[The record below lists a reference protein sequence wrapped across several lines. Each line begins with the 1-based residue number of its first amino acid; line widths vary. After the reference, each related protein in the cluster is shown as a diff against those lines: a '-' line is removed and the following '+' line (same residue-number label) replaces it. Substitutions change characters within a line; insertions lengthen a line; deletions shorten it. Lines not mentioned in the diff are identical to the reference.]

1 MALTDKLSAIGS
13 AIREKTGGTELL
25 TLDAMATAIQG
36 ISGGGDIPAPTQD
49 ELTFDTLLQNDWG
62 IKNWFLNKY
71 QDKIQTQHIR
81 VIQSAFNYFP
91 LSTIPFKINMT
102 PPFDSNRTDIWLQ
115 YLCQNSNVETL
126 DNVFV
131 LPDDPSSYTFAMGN
145 CFQEATCLR
154 TIPQDLLILS
164 KYLPTNGSANS
175 LSLFYQGF
183 YKCFALD
190 ELVGIGVPNNG
201 HDKYM
206 KSNKFNRTFN
216 ECRHL
221 KRVVFEPNQTAEWTS
236 QTIDL
241 TYYIGYGTLST
252 ANGFSSTKQIKDD
265 ATYQALKDDPDSW
278 TLLAD
283 YARYNHDSAVETINS
298 LPDTSAYLATAGGTN
313 TIKFK
318 GAQGVKTDGG
328 AINTLTE
335 EEIAVAT
342 AKGWTVSFV

>member
-1 MALTDKLSAIGS
+1 MPVLKYKDGNEWKVASKNVAY
-13 AIREKTGGTELL
+13 E
-25 TLDAMATAIQG
+25 
-36 ISGGGDIPAPTQD
+36 ISDIPAPTQE
-49 ELTFDTLLQNDWG
+49 ELTFSKFLENDWG

-81 VIQSAFNYFP
+81 GIQSALDYFP

-102 PPFDSNRTDIWLQ
+102 PPFDDNRTDIYLQ
-115 YLCQNSNVETL
+115 YLCQGSKIKTL

-131 LPDDPSSYTFAMGN
+131 LPDDPSSYTFAMGH
-145 CFQEATCLR
+145 CFREASYLR
-154 TIPQDLLILS
+154 TVPSNLLILS
-164 KYLPTNGSANS
+164 KYLPTNNS
-175 LSLFYQGF
+175 SNSNCLFYYGF
-183 YKCFALD
+183 YNCFVLD

-206 KSNKFNRTFN
+206 KSNKFYNTFSQ
-216 ECRHL
+216 CRHL
-221 KRVVFEPNQTAEWTS
+221 KRMTFEPNQTAEWAS

-241 TYYIGYGTLST
+241 TNYVGYGYLTSYGL
-252 ANGFSSTKQIKDD
+252 SSTKQIKDD
-265 ATYQALKDDPDSW
+265 TTYQALKDDPDSW
-278 TLLAD
+278 TSD
-283 YARYNHDSAVETINS
+283 INYARYNRTSAVETINS

-318 GAQGVKTDGG
+318 GEAGAKTDGG
-328 AINTLTE
+328 AINTMTE